1 MIKYNGEVID
11 NIEASYIIISS
22 VSFSTTPSRALD
34 ILIASN

>member
-1 MIKYNGEVID
+1 MIKYNGQVIE
-11 NIEASYIIISS
+11 NIEAKYVIISS